1 MPNEIDS
8 TVTLAKLPTSSS
20 KKRKASAPN
29 AYPPPPPPP
38 PPPVNNPYYQKF
50 FKDYW
55 DKYQAAPVPPV
66 HGRSGG
72 ATAVPTLPPMVMPPP
87 AKKVPATRIPNSLP
101 QEEYPMKTD
110 RETYVLGTADDMT
123 HLSEKQC
130 YTRSR
135 LCKLDMFPFALIS
148 LRNIAHIL
156 CTFSGEI
163 FIANEMN
170 LVDDINES

>member
-1 MPNEIDS
+1 MPNEVDG
-8 TVTLAKLPTSSS
+8 TVAVAAKPSPKNKAPKLPTSS
-20 KKRKASAPN
+20 KKRKAETPH

-55 DKYQAAPVPPV
+55 EKYGAGFQAAPVPPV

-72 ATAVPTLPPMVMPPP
+72 ASVVPALPPMVIPPP

-110 RETYVLGTADDMT
+110 REAYVLGTADDMT

-135 LCKLDMFPFALIS
+135 LCKLLYVFFYVHIIS
-148 LRNIAHIL
+148 
-156 CTFSGEI
+156 
-163 FIANEMN
+163 
-170 LVDDINES
+170 

>member
-1 MPNEIDS
+1 LQKTYNMPNEIDS
-8 TVTLAKLPTSSS
+8 TVTLASKPSPTKNKAPKLPTSS
-20 KKRKASAPN
+20 KKRKSAPN

-55 DKYQAAPVPPV
+55 EKYGAGFQAAPIP

-87 AKKVPATRIPNSLP
+87 SKKVPATRIPNSLP

-135 LCKLDMFPFALIS
+135 LCKLLSSFM
-148 LRNIAHIL
+148 
-156 CTFSGEI
+156 CT
-163 FIANEMN
+163 
-170 LVDDINES
+170 